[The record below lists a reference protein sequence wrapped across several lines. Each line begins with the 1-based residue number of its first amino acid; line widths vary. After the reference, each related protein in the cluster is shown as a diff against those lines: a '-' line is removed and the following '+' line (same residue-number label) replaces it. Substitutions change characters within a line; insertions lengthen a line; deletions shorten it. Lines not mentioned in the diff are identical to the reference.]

1 MTNLIELIEN
11 RFGTETDVSQI
22 VEMNNLTEDVLAR
35 RSFRRYLKREVPENL
50 RNLLL
55 ACAQSASSKS
65 DLQQYS
71 IIDIQEQST
80 KDELA

>member
-35 RSFRRYLKREVPENL
+35 RSFRRYLKREVPKNL

-80 KDELA
+80 KG